1 MEDFD
6 DPPTSRLQRNLL
18 PVAAA
23 TVLAMLGWFFVS
35 NSLAQND
42 CPRLLEALRSI
53 AHQGTTS

>member
-1 MEDFD
+1 MEDFED
-6 DPPTSRLQRNLL
+6 QQANRLQKNLL

-23 TVLAMLGWFFVS
+23 TVLAGLGWYFVS

-53 AHQGTTS
+53 AHQRTTS